1 MPDLFTAVADPTRR
15 KILDLLRERSRSS
28 GELAEQ
34 FDLAWPTVSRHLAV
48 LREAGLVTVE
58 RNGTSMHYELNMTV
72 LDELVGKVF
81 GWTDAANHK
90 RRGRK

>member
-15 KILDLLRERSRSS
+15 KILDLLRERPRSS
-28 GELAEQ
+28 GELAGH

-58 RNGTSMHYELNMTV
+58 RQGTSMHYELNMTV

-90 RRGRK
+90 RRGTQ